1 MDFRDLENILFQ
13 LFWKAVPQIIT
24 LEISHLDGYP
34 HKILLSDSILI
45 DCLLLE
51 RYIINLSFPSG

>member
-13 LFWKAVPQIIT
+13 LFWKAVPQIII

-51 RYIINLSFPSG
+51 R